1 MVHIEQFKNYY
12 LTRRIG
18 IGGMAEIFRAW
29 RIGEHGFEKQVVIK
43 RLLSH
48 FCANDDFRNMFL
60 DEARLASQL
69 NHPNIVDVYDLGK
82 HAVPYSETPNYFL
95 AMEYIFGKNLAEIRN
110 KAKQEK
116 LFFSLEYIVRII
128 TGAALALHYA
138 HEKKDNF
145 GQPLNIVHRD
155 VTPQNILISYDGD
168 IKLVDFGI
176 AKALSK
182 SVHTQAGILKG
193 KLAYMSPEQARGESI
208 DRRADIYAL
217 GVVFWELLTGERLFT
232 DNSEAAILQKVLNPE
247 IKTPSSI
254 ATGISPELDTFCMKC
269 LAKQPEDRYPDAK
282 SLAIDLETFMSD
294 LTTFPGSYSIR
305 GYMHVLF
312 DKEIEDESLQI
323 QEELKAVRTFMET
336 GSCQDAT
343 LVMED
348 GSIAGKNVL
357 SDGAK
362 LSATRKLTEQ
372 VRYLSCIF
380 MQYAHSGM
388 HKIFKSF
395 KKLAGIIPKKA
406 YPAAGATVAVILL
419 VLFLFSN
426 SEEKIPID
434 EIEKTAETPV
444 ETVSTETLP
453 LEPLSRED
461 IIDLTRVKKLLEKKD
476 FDGALSL
483 LLKAEEGEA
492 WSHPELKNIRAKIVT
507 NRAVQ
512 IMDTNPDK
520 AYNDLLEAASHVPD
534 YSKTHL
540 QKGRALSRLGQY
552 SDAIKAYNKAIELD
566 QSLHVAH
573 FNSGIIY
580 LQEHEYNKA
589 EQAFLNALELEP
601 PYLADVLVNLA
612 GVSIR
617 SGDIDKAVDYLRKAV
632 QTDPDHEIARQN
644 LERLTQ

>member
-12 LTRRIG
+12 LARRIG

-48 FCANDDFRNMFL
+48 FSANDDFRNMFL

-69 NHPNIVDVYDLGK
+69 NHPNIVHVYDLGK
-82 HAVPYSETPNYFL
+82 HAVPYSDTPNYFI
-95 AMEYIFGKNLAEIRN
+95 AMEYVFGKNLAEIRN
-110 KAKQEK
+110 KAKQKK

-128 TGAALALHYA
+128 TGAALALQYA
-138 HEKKDNF
+138 HEKRDNF

-182 SVHTQAGILKG
+182 SLHTQAGILKG

-232 DNSEAAILQKVLNPE
+232 DNSEAVILQKVLDPA

-254 ATGISPELDTFCMKC
+254 AAGISPELDTFCMKC
-269 LAKQPEDRYPDAK
+269 LAKHPEDRYPDAK
-282 SLAIDLETFMSD
+282 SLAIDLETFMSE

-305 GYMHVLF
+305 DYMRVLF
-312 DKEIEDESLQI
+312 DKEIEYESLQI
-323 QEELKAVRTFMET
+323 QEELKAIRTFMET

-357 SDGAK
+357 SEGK
-362 LSATRKLTEQ
+362 TLSAISRLTEQ

-380 MQYAHSGM
+380 MQYAHSGV
-388 HKIFKSF
+388 HKIYKSF
-395 KKLAGIIPKKA
+395 IKLADIISKKA
-406 YPAAGATVAVILL
+406 YPAAGAAVALILL

-434 EIEKTAETPV
+434 EIQKTAEIPL
-444 ETVSTETLP
+444 ETLSTETLP
-453 LEPLSRED
+453 LEPLSHED
-461 IIDLTRVKKLLEKKD
+461 IIDLTRIKELLEKKD

-492 WSHPELKNIRAKIVT
+492 WSHPELKNIRAEIVVNKST
-507 NRAVQ
+507 Q
-512 IMDTNPDK
+512 TIDK
-520 AYNDLLEAASHVPD
+520 DPVTAYNNLKEAAGHVPD
-534 YSKTHL
+534 YPEVHL
-540 QKGRALSRLGQY
+540 QLGRALNRIEENAKALE
-552 SDAIKAYNKAIELD
+552 AYNIAIELD

-573 FNSGIIY
+573 YNSGIIY
-580 LQEHEYNKA
+580 LQENEFQQA
-589 EQAFLNALELEP
+589 EQAFLQALKLEP

-612 GVSIR
+612 GVRAR
-617 SGDIDKAVDYLRKAV
+617 SRDKESAKEYLRKAV
-632 QTDPDHEIARQN
+632 QADPEHEIARQN